1 MNRVFTILATLS
13 LVILM
18 GASSLYAQRTDKV
31 KIDVPFDFVVAGET
45 FSAGD
50 YKLVRISD
58 NSQLYRIQ
66 GRNTDQVAIIYAIPV
81 PTNKRPNEKS
91 RAVFRLNG
99 QQYQLAEF
107 SFRGT
112 NESLVLISTSQ
123 TVAGLRPSDQ

>member
-18 GASSLYAQRTDKV
+18 GAGSLYAQSDKLKV
-31 KIDVPFDFVVAGET
+31 NVPFDFVVAGET
-45 FSAGD
+45 FPAGD
-50 YKLVRISD
+50 YTLVRIWD
-58 NSQLYRIQ
+58 NSHLYRIQ
-66 GRNTDQVAIIYAIPV
+66 GRNTDQVAIIFAVPV

-99 QQYQLAEF
+99 QQYELAEF
-107 SFRGT
+107 YFRGT
-112 NESLVLISTSQ
+112 NDSLVLISTSH

>member
-18 GASSLYAQRTDKV
+18 GASSLYAKTDKL

-45 FSAGD
+45 FPAGD

-66 GRNTDQVAIIYAIPV
+66 GRNTDQGAVIYALPV
-81 PTNKRPNEKS
+81 PTNKGNNEKS

-99 QQYQLAEF
+99 QQYQLDEF
-107 SFRGT
+107 YFQGT
-112 NESLVLISTSQ
+112 NDSLVVISTSH

>member
-18 GASSLYAQRTDKV
+18 GASSLYAKTDKL

-45 FSAGD
+45 FPAGD
-50 YKLVRISD
+50 YSLVRISD

-66 GRNTDQVAIIYAIPV
+66 GRNTDQGAVIYALPV
-81 PTNKRPNEKS
+81 RNKGQNEKS
-91 RAVFRLNG
+91 RAVFRLKG

-107 SFRGT
+107 YFQGR

-123 TVAGLRPSDQ
+123 TVAGLRPTDQ